1 MNKYYSYIRVSTQD
15 QIIDRQEQAI
25 KEYCKTNDITLNGTY
40 IDKATGKNFDRQ
52 QYKAMIET
60 LTTGDTVI
68 IKELDRLGR
77 DMNGIKEEWNKLQ
90 ARGIDIVVVDNEM
103 LSTRGK
109 SDLEQKLIS
118 NIVFEL
124 LSYMAQKER
133 ESISR
138 RTKEGLQQAKAR
150 GVKLGRPQPTLPK
163 DFEKYYKQYKDD
175 SITGVEFSKLID
187 VSRST
192 LYRYIKQYEGVNE
205 SAK

>member
-1 MNKYYSYIRVSTQD
+1 
-15 QIIDRQEQAI
+15 
-25 KEYCKTNDITLNGTY
+25 
-40 IDKATGKNFDRQ
+40 
-52 QYKAMIET
+52 
-60 LTTGDTVI
+60 
-68 IKELDRLGR
+68 
-77 DMNGIKEEWNKLQ
+77 MNGIKEEWNKLQ

-133 ESISR
+133 ENISR
-138 RTKEGLQQAKAR
+138 RTKEGLEQAKAR

-192 LYRYIKQYEGVNE
+192 LYRYIKQHEEEQNVNE
-205 SAK
+205 VG